1 MTRLVPRR
9 PRHTPHAMTSA
20 TSPGT
25 PAGPRGRRQTGR
37 RPWLDEARA
46 SLALG
51 WPLILTNL
59 AQLALLT
66 TDVILIGRLGAE
78 PLAAG
83 SLSISLYQIV
93 LIFCM
98 GLVSA
103 TIPILSTTLGRRRHS
118 VGEVR
123 RTVRQGLWMTAM
135 ISLPAWLLL
144 WHADAI
150 LIALGQ
156 EPALARQSLPLMHAL
171 QWSLFPELGYIVLR
185 SFLASIE
192 RPAWTLLVAFAAIA
206 FNAAAGWCL
215 ILGHGGFSPMGLRG
229 AGIASAVS
237 SALMFLGLAFLLV
250 RHPRFRRYHLFGHL
264 AQPDFARLAE
274 LWRLGL
280 PIAVTF
286 TLESLVFY
294 TAVMLMGLIGDTA
307 LAAHA
312 IAMQIASTTFMVPL
326 GFGQVA
332 TIRVGLAAGRGDS
345 RAAGRAGWT
354 AYGLGVGFMAV
365 MALVMFLAPRTLIGL
380 FLDLSV
386 PANQAVIALAVHFL
400 ALAALF
406 QIADGAQTVSAG
418 MLRGLHDT
426 RVPMILAAIGY
437 WMLGVP
443 TGAVLAFHAGLGG
456 VGVWIGLATGLT
468 IVAILLTLRW
478 VRRHRTMLLGLA
490 GS

>member
-1 MTRLVPRR
+1 M
-9 PRHTPHAMTSA
+9 S
-20 TSPGT
+20 
-25 PAGPRGRRQTGR
+25 
-37 RPWLDEARA
+37 
-46 SLALG
+46 LG
-51 WPLILTNL
+51 WPIILTNL
-59 AQLALLT
+59 AQLAILT
-66 TDVILIGRLGAE
+66 TDVILIGRLGPE

-93 LIFCM
+93 MIFCM

-103 TIPILSTTLGRRRHS
+103 TIPILSTTLGRRRHA

-123 RTVRQGLWMTAM
+123 RTVRQGLWMAALV
-135 ISLPAWLLL
+135 SVPAWLML
-144 WHADAI
+144 WHADSL

-156 EPALARQSLPLMHAL
+156 EPTLARQSLPLMHAL
-171 QWSLFPELGYIVLR
+171 QWALLPELGYIVLR

-192 RPAWTLLVAFAAIA
+192 RPAWTLLVAFGAIA
-206 FNAAAGWCL
+206 FNAVAGWCL
-215 ILGHGGFSPMGLRG
+215 ILGHGGFAPLGLRG
-229 AGIASAVS
+229 AGIASAIS
-237 SALMFLGLAFLLV
+237 SALMFAGLALIVV

-264 AQPDFARLAE
+264 AQPDWKRFIE

-294 TAVMLMGLIGDTA
+294 TAVMLMGLISDTA

-312 IAMQIASTTFMVPL
+312 IAIQIASTTFMVPL

-332 TIRVGLAAGRGDS
+332 TIRVGLAAGRGDPL
-345 RAAGRAGWT
+345 AAGRAGWT
-354 AYGLGVGFMAV
+354 AYALGVGFMGI
-365 MALVMFLAPRTLIGL
+365 MALIMFLAPHALISL
-380 FLDLSV
+380 FLDTSA
-386 PANQAVIALAVHFL
+386 PANQPVVELAVRFL
-400 ALAALF
+400 AVAALF

-437 WMLGVP
+437 WLLGVP
-443 TGAVLAFHAGLGG
+443 TGAFLAFRTDLRG

-468 IVAILLTLRW
+468 VVAVLLTLRW
-478 VRRHRTMLLGLA
+478 VRYHGAMRLRTA
-490 GS
+490 GA